1 MYHPVLKNISKI
13 MNNLNS
19 LSRALA
25 ASLLTVG
32 ALVPSLAQN
41 AQVEFGQLFTI
52 KGNIPGVKNGTKVHL
67 RSYENGRSLEAECLT
82 KGSSFVLSG
91 KVNGTMLVQFQI
103 NDKPES
109 AYQDNDIPKYR
120 GGMFM
125 LEPASYTVSAVCF
138 DSIALN
144 YDFRNVTMVREKN
157 LKIVGGKAQK
167 QYQEWADATYD
178 ARLKAKLL
186 NKQYGDA
193 QYREKSLGGPDTI
206 IMHRLQPLIEDAK
219 AAEEKTTEDFVAA
232 HPDYAVSPLLQESQM
247 DNPFAFTAEQYDK
260 LLSKFANNYDQ
271 VRYANF
277 VKKVEEM
284 KAYLKGSHYKD
295 LSLETP
301 ERKSINLKEIIVP
314 GKYNFIDFWASW
326 CGPCRAAIPSVK
338 LLQQKLGDK
347 LNIISISV
355 DKKRQDWERAMEVE
369 KMTWGQY
376 LVPLSSM
383 KDLMDNYYVK
393 FIPSLVVVDP
403 EGNIQL
409 YTSNPDKAHSY
420 LEEKVK

>member
-25 ASLLTVG
+25 ASLLAVG

-67 RSYENGRSLEAECLT
+67 RSYENGRSIEAECLT

-91 KVNGTMLVQFQI
+91 KVNGTMLVQLQI
-103 NDKPES
+103 NDKPE
-109 AYQDNDIPKYR
+109 NDIPKYR

-178 ARLKAKLL
+178 ARLKTKLL

-206 IMHRLQPLIEDAK
+206 IMHRLQPLIEDAE

-232 HPDYAVSPLLQESQM
+232 HPDYAVSLLLQESQM

-338 LLQQKLGDK
+338 QLQQKLGDK